1 MMRCPPPHAH
11 MWGLFF
17 LLRKENETMSRNTR
31 MNMPITD
38 SHEEETMHL
47 FDAEAREEEALCG
60 AEASVDDRISL
71 QYYLKRRIDDLAVG
85 TVCELCKARTVA
97 FAMRL
102 CREFEAEGRTDE
114 AQEYRRLA
122 DRLTRETCLNR

>member
-1 MMRCPPPHAH
+1 
-11 MWGLFF
+11 
-17 LLRKENETMSRNTR
+17 MSRNTR
-31 MNMPITD
+31 MNMSITD

-47 FDAEAREEEALCG
+47 IDAEAREEEALCG

-85 TVCELCKARTVA
+85 TVCELCKPRTVA

-102 CREFEAEGRTDE
+102 CREFVAEGRLDK

-122 DRLTRETCLNR
+122 DRLTKETSLNR